1 VAYSS
6 PKAAATYDGSVTL
19 FLGILFSAVG
29 GVYAFYGRKTYD
41 ASFLVCGVLLMIYPY
56 FVPGALLIVIVGAA
70 LIMFP
75 IARRNEWV

>member
-1 VAYSS
+1 M
-6 PKAAATYDGSVTL
+6 TL
-19 FLGILFSAVG
+19 FLGLLFGSVG

-56 FVPGALLIVIVGAA
+56 FVPGALLTILVGAA

-75 IARRNEWV
+75 IARKNEWV

>member
-1 VAYSS
+1 M
-6 PKAAATYDGSVTL
+6 TL

-29 GVYAFYGRKTYD
+29 GVYAFYGRKSYD

-56 FVPGALLIVIVGAA
+56 FVPGALLIFVVGIA
-70 LIMFP
+70 LVMFP